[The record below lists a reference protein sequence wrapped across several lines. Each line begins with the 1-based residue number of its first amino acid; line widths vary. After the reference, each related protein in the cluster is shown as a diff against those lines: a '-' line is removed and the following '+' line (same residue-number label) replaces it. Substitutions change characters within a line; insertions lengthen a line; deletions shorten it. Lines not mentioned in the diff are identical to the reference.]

1 MPACS
6 LEKTDREL
14 HYSQCDAPMHAGTK
28 IEDYALI
35 GDTHTAAL
43 ISREGSLDWLCL
55 PRFDSPACFA
65 ALLGTPEHGRW
76 LITPRENSTT
86 IRRRYRGD
94 TLVLETC
101 FDTPTGTAMVVDFMP
116 PRDRDINVVR
126 IIVGVKGTVRM
137 KMALTLRFDYGSI
150 VPWVSHHRRF
160 LKAVAGPDAVYLETE
175 LELRGEGFSTVA
187 DFTVTEG
194 QEIPCTLTWRASHD
208 PPPRPLITERA
219 LSETELWWMKWSQRC
234 TYQGPWRDAV
244 VRSLITLKAL
254 TYAPTG
260 GIVAAPTTS
269 LPELLGGV
277 RNWDYRYCWIRDATF
292 TLYSLLAAGYHSE
305 AKAWREWL
313 LRAVAGKPSDLQIMY
328 GIGGERRLTELELDW
343 LPGYE
348 GSTPV
353 RIGNAASQQFQLD
366 VYGEMMDTLHQAR
379 ELGLAASEDSWRVQH
394 AIMEF
399 LESAW
404 DRPDEGIWEVRGPR
418 RHFTHSKVMAWV
430 AVDRAVKAIER
441 CHVEGPLERWQALR
455 ATIHEQVCREGYD
468 ANRGTFVQYYGG
480 SSLDGS
486 LLMIP
491 LVGFLPAFDPRV
503 QGTLHAIERE
513 LTVEGL
519 VMRYRPS
526 GEVDGLPGDEGMF
539 LPCSFWLVDNLLLS
553 GRVEEARGLYER
565 LIGLGNDVGLL
576 SEEYDLKNKRL
587 VGNFPQAFSHVSLI
601 DSAFGLSRMESP
613 AERRQRS

>member
-1 MPACS
+1 
-6 LEKTDREL
+6 
-14 HYSQCDAPMHAGTK
+14 MHAGTK

-328 GIGGERRLTELELDW
+328 GIGGERRLTELELNW

-491 LVGFLPAFDPRV
+491 LVGFLPAYDPRV

>member
-1 MPACS
+1 MNA
-6 LEKTDREL
+6 T
-14 HYSQCDAPMHAGTK
+14 AK

-43 ISREGSLDWLCL
+43 ISRQGSLDWLCL

-76 LITPRENSTT
+76 LITPHEDNTT

-94 TLVLETC
+94 TLVLETL
-101 FDTPTGTAMVVDFMP
+101 FETSTGTAMLIDFMP

-126 IIVGVKGTVRM
+126 IVVGVKGTVRM
-137 KMALTLRFDYGSI
+137 KIDLTLRFDYGSI
-150 VPWVSHHRRF
+150 VPWVSHQRRF

-175 LELRGEGFSTVA
+175 LELQGVGFSTVA

-194 QEIPCTLTWRASHD
+194 QDIPFTLTWRASHD
-208 PPPRPLITERA
+208 SPPRPLITERA
-219 LSETELWWMKWSQRC
+219 LSQTELWWRKWSQRC
-234 TYQGPWRDAV
+234 TYQGSWRNHV
-244 VRSLITLKAL
+244 IRSLITLKAL

-292 TLYSLLAAGYHSE
+292 TLYSLLSAGYHSE

-328 GIGGERRLTELELDW
+328 GIRGERRLTELELNW

-348 GSTPV
+348 QSAPV

-379 ELGLAASEDSWRVQH
+379 ELGLAANEDAWRVQH

-399 LESAW
+399 LETAW

-441 CHVEGPLERWQALR
+441 CHVDGPLERWRALR
-455 ATIHEQVCREGYD
+455 ETIHEQVCREGYD
-468 ANRGTFVQYYGG
+468 SNRGTFVQYYGG
-480 SSLDGS
+480 TSLDGS

-513 LTVEGL
+513 LTVDGL
-519 VMRYRPS
+519 VMRYQPT
-526 GEVDGLPGDEGMF
+526 GELDGLPGDEGMF

-553 GRVEEARGLYER
+553 GRVEEARRLYER
-565 LIGLGNDVGLL
+565 LIGLSNDLGLL

-601 DSAFGLSRMESP
+601 DSAYGFSRMESP

>member
-1 MPACS
+1 
-6 LEKTDREL
+6 
-14 HYSQCDAPMHAGTK
+14 MHAGTK

-101 FDTPTGTAMVVDFMP
+101 FDTPTGTVMVVDFMP

-328 GIGGERRLTELELDW
+328 GIGGERRLTELELNW

-455 ATIHEQVCREGYD
+455 ATIHEQVCREGFD

-576 SEEYDLKNKRL
+576 SEEYDLKNIRL

>member
-1 MPACS
+1 MTVA
-6 LEKTDREL
+6 
-14 HYSQCDAPMHAGTK
+14 TK
-28 IEDYALI
+28 IEDYAMI
-35 GDTHTAAL
+35 GDTQTAAL

-65 ALLGTPEHGRW
+65 AMLGTPDHGRW
-76 LITPRENSTT
+76 LIAPHEQATS

-94 TLVLETC
+94 TLVLETEYV
-101 FDTPTGTAMVVDFMP
+101 TPTGTVMLLDFMP

-126 IIVGVKGTVRM
+126 IVAGVKGTVRM
-137 KMALTLRFDYGSI
+137 KMELTLRFDYGSI
-150 VPWVSHHRRF
+150 VPWVSHQRRY
-160 LKAVAGPDAVYLETE
+160 LKAVAGPDSVYLETE
-175 LELRGEGFSTVA
+175 LELRGVGFSTVA

-194 QEIPCTLTWRASHD
+194 EEIPLTLTWRSSND
-208 PPPRPLITERA
+208 PPPKPLITDRA
-219 LSETELWWMKWSQRC
+219 LSETERWWKKWSKQC
-234 TYQGPWRDAV
+234 TYQGPWREQV
-244 VRSLITLKAL
+244 IRSLITLKAL

-292 TLYSLLAAGYHSE
+292 TLYSLLTAGYRSE

-328 GIGGERRLTELELDW
+328 GIGGERRLTELELPW

-348 GSTPV
+348 RSVPV

-379 ELGLAASEDSWRVQH
+379 ELGLAANEDSWRMQH

-430 AVDRAVKAIER
+430 AVDRAVKALER
-441 CHVEGPLERWQALR
+441 CRLEGPLDRWRDLR
-455 ATIHEQVCREGYD
+455 DTIHAQVCREGYD
-468 ANRGTFVQYYGG
+468 ASRGTFVQYYGG
-480 SSLDGS
+480 TSLDGS

-491 LVGFLPAFDPRV
+491 LVGFLPALDPRV
-503 QGTLHAIERE
+503 QGTLRAIERE
-513 LTVEGL
+513 LTVDGL
-519 VMRYRPS
+519 VMRYLPS
-526 GEVDGLPGDEGMF
+526 GQLDGLPGDEGMF

-553 GRVEEARGLYER
+553 GREEEARRLYER
-565 LIGLGNDVGLL
+565 LIGLSNDVGLL
-576 SEEYDLKNKRL
+576 SEEYDVKNARL
-587 VGNFPQAFSHVSLI
+587 VGNFPQAFSHVCLI
-601 DSAFGLSRMESP
+601 DSAFGFSRRESP

>member
-1 MPACS
+1 MRHQS
-6 LEKTDREL
+6 R
-14 HYSQCDAPMHAGTK
+14 

-35 GDTHTAAL
+35 GDTQTAAL
-43 ISREGSLDWLCL
+43 VSREGSLDWLCL

-65 ALLGTPEHGRW
+65 ALLGTPDHGRW
-76 LITPRENSTT
+76 LITPSGEVRT

-94 TLVLETC
+94 TLVLETEYVT
-101 FDTPTGTAMVVDFMP
+101 DAGTALVIDFMP

-126 IIVGVKGTVRM
+126 IVMGIKGTVGM
-137 KMALTLRFDYGSI
+137 KMELTIRFDYGSI
-150 VPWVSHHRRF
+150 VPWVSHQRRL
-160 LKAVAGPDAVYLETE
+160 LKAVAGPDTVYLDTGV
-175 LELRGEGFSTVA
+175 ELRGEGFATVA
-187 DFTVTEG
+187 EFTVTEG
-194 QEIPCTLTWRASHD
+194 QEIPFTLTWRASHD
-208 PPPRPLITERA
+208 AAPRPVITERA
-219 LSETELWWMKWSQRC
+219 LAETERWWKKWSSRC
-234 TYQGPWRDAV
+234 TYQGPWRNAV
-244 VRSLITLKAL
+244 VRSLIILKAL

-277 RNWDYRYCWIRDATF
+277 RNWDYRFCWIRDATF
-292 TLYSLLAAGYHSE
+292 TLFSLLTAGYRSE

-328 GIGGERRLTELELDW
+328 GIGGERRLTELELNW

-348 GSTPV
+348 QSVPV

-366 VYGEMMDTLHQAR
+366 VYGEIMDTLHQAR
-379 ELGLAASEDSWRVQH
+379 EFGLAPDEDSWRVQH
-394 AIMEF
+394 ALIEF

-430 AVDRAVKAIER
+430 AMDRAVKAVER
-441 CHVEGPLERWQALR
+441 CHVEGPLERWRAVR

-468 ANRGTFVQYYGG
+468 AHRGTFVQYYG
-480 SSLDGS
+480 SPSLDGS

-491 LVGFLPAFDPRV
+491 LVGFLPSSDPRV
-503 QGTLHAIERE
+503 RGTLHAIERE

-526 GEVDGLPGDEGMF
+526 GEVDGLPGGEGMF
-539 LPCSFWLVDNLLLS
+539 LPCSFWLVDNLVLA
-553 GRVEEARGLYER
+553 GRHEEARGLYDR
-565 LIGLGNDVGLL
+565 LVGLSNDVGLL
-576 SEEYDLKNKRL
+576 SEEYDLKTKRQ

-601 DSAFGLSRMESP
+601 DSAYGFSRVESP
-613 AERRQRS
+613 SEHRQRS

>member
-1 MPACS
+1 
-6 LEKTDREL
+6 
-14 HYSQCDAPMHAGTK
+14 MHAGTK

-126 IIVGVKGTVRM
+126 LIVGVKGTVRM
-137 KMALTLRFDYGSI
+137 KMELTLRFDYGSI
-150 VPWVSHHRRF
+150 IPWVSHHRRF

-187 DFTVTEG
+187 DFTVSEG

-208 PPPRPLITERA
+208 LPPRPLITERA

-244 VRSLITLKAL
+244 IRSLITLKAL

-328 GIGGERRLTELELDW
+328 GIGGERRLTELELNW

-480 SSLDGS
+480 TSLDGS

-513 LTVEGL
+513 LTVDGL
-519 VMRYRPS
+519 VMRYQPS
-526 GEVDGLPGDEGMF
+526 GQLDGLPGDEGMF

-553 GRVEEARGLYER
+553 GRVEEARRLYDR

-576 SEEYDLKNKRL
+576 SEEYDLKHKRL

-601 DSAFGLSRMESP
+601 DSAFGFSRMESP

>member
-1 MPACS
+1 
-6 LEKTDREL
+6 
-14 HYSQCDAPMHAGTK
+14 MHRSTK

-76 LITPRENSTT
+76 LLTPYDDITTVH
-86 IRRRYRGD
+86 RRYRGD
-94 TLVLETC
+94 TLVLETRYV
-101 FDTPTGTAMVVDFMP
+101 TATGTAMVLDFMP
-116 PRDRDINVVR
+116 PRDRDINLVR
-126 IIVGVKGTVRM
+126 IVVGVKGTVRM
-137 KMALTLRFDYGSI
+137 KMEMTLRFDYGSI
-150 VPWVSHHRRF
+150 VPWVSHHRRL
-160 LKAVAGPDAVYLETE
+160 LKAVAGPDAVYLETAVE
-175 LELRGEGFSTVA
+175 LQGVGFSTVA

-194 QEIPCTLTWRASHD
+194 QEIPFTLTWRASHD
-208 PPPRPLITERA
+208 TPPKPLITERA
-219 LSETELWWMKWSQRC
+219 LSETELWWKKWSSRC

-244 VRSLITLKAL
+244 IRSLITLKAL

-292 TLYSLLAAGYHSE
+292 TLYALLMAGYHSE
-305 AKAWREWL
+305 ANAWREWL

-328 GIGGERRLTELELDW
+328 GIAGERRLTELELPW

-348 GSTPV
+348 RSTPV

-366 VYGEMMDTLHQAR
+366 VYGEMMDTMHQAR

-399 LESAW
+399 LESVW
-404 DRPDEGIWEVRGPR
+404 DHPDEGIWEVRGPR

-441 CHVEGPLERWQALR
+441 CHVEGPLDRWRALR
-455 ATIHEQVCREGYD
+455 TTIHEQVCREGYD
-468 ANRGTFVQYYGG
+468 ANRGSFVQYYGG
-480 SSLDGS
+480 TSLDGS

-491 LVGFLPAFDPRV
+491 LVGFLPASDPRV
-503 QGTLHAIERE
+503 QGTLHAIERD

-526 GEVDGLPGDEGMF
+526 GQLDGLPGDEGMF
-539 LPCSFWLVDNLLLS
+539 LPCSFWLVDNLVLA
-553 GRVEEARGLYER
+553 GREDEARALYDRLVGLS
-565 LIGLGNDVGLL
+565 NDVGLL
-576 SEEYDLKNKRL
+576 SEEYDLKKKRL

-601 DSAFGLSRMESP
+601 DSAYGFCRVESP

>member
-1 MPACS
+1 
-6 LEKTDREL
+6 
-14 HYSQCDAPMHAGTK
+14 MHAGTK

-126 IIVGVKGTVRM
+126 LIVGVKGTVRM
-137 KMALTLRFDYGSI
+137 KMELTLRFDYGSI
-150 VPWVSHHRRF
+150 IPWVSHHRRF

-187 DFTVTEG
+187 DFTVSEG

-208 PPPRPLITERA
+208 LPPRPLITERA

-244 VRSLITLKAL
+244 IRSLITLKAL

-328 GIGGERRLTELELDW
+328 GIGGERRLTELELNW

-379 ELGLAASEDSWRVQH
+379 ELGLAASDDSWRVQH

-480 SSLDGS
+480 TSLDGS

-513 LTVEGL
+513 LTVDGL
-519 VMRYRPS
+519 VMRYQPS
-526 GEVDGLPGDEGMF
+526 GQLDGLPGDEGMF

-553 GRVEEARGLYER
+553 GRVEEARRLYDR

-576 SEEYDLKNKRL
+576 SEEYDLKHKRL

-601 DSAFGLSRMESP
+601 DSAFGFSRMESP

>member
-1 MPACS
+1 
-6 LEKTDREL
+6 
-14 HYSQCDAPMHAGTK
+14 MHAGTK

-43 ISREGSLDWLCL
+43 ISRQGSLDWLCL

-126 IIVGVKGTVRM
+126 LIVGVKGTVRM
-137 KMALTLRFDYGSI
+137 KMELTLRFDYGSI
-150 VPWVSHHRRF
+150 IPWVSHHRRF

-187 DFTVTEG
+187 DFTVSEG

-208 PPPRPLITERA
+208 LPPRPLITERA

-244 VRSLITLKAL
+244 IRSLITLKAL

-328 GIGGERRLTELELDW
+328 GIGGERRLTELELNW

-480 SSLDGS
+480 TSLDGS

-513 LTVEGL
+513 LTVDGL
-519 VMRYRPS
+519 VMRYQPS
-526 GEVDGLPGDEGMF
+526 GQLDGLPGDEGMF

-553 GRVEEARGLYER
+553 GRVEEARRLYDR

-576 SEEYDLKNKRL
+576 SEEYDLKHKRL

-601 DSAFGLSRMESP
+601 DSAFGFSRMESP